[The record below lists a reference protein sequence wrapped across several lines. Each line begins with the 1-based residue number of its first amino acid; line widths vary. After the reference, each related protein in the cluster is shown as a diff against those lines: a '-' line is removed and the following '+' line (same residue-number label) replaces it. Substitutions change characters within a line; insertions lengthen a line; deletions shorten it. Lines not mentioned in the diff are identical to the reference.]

1 MNVKS
6 LIITL
11 TSLLTLIG
19 AYVAV
24 AQYLP
29 VSAKSHIADVNALSC
44 KLAWIEYESV
54 KRKVDN
60 ADHRAAENDTE
71 RNRTDVTKYNV
82 DLVKALKEIEKVC

>member
-1 MNVKS
+1 MNKGFTIAGATAI
-6 LIITL
+6 LG
-11 TSLLTLIG
+11 LLG
-19 AYVAV
+19 AFYAIESKF
-24 AQYLP
+24 P
-29 VSAKSHIADVNALSC
+29 VSAETHYADIDRLAC